1 MRCFKFKIIE
11 IIYYIFYKM
20 ASKLKSLEKNG
31 STIKSH
37 ALDSVWARAFT
48 SNSEWPD
55 KVFVE
60 TYMNTVTGTIIYLL
74 FILQRCIKYC
84 DTNSFRRSSWM

>member
-1 MRCFKFKIIE
+1 MRCFKFKLIE
-11 IIYYIFYKM
+11 IIYNIFYKM
-20 ASKLKSLEKNG
+20 ASKLKSPEKNG
-31 STIKSH
+31 STKSH

-48 SNSEWPD
+48 CNSEWPD

-60 TYMNTVTGTIIYLL
+60 TYMSTVTGTIIYLL
-74 FILQRCIKYC
+74 FILQRCTKYC